1 LHIHQVYH
9 GYPFSGSYPNTTWP
23 GYSTFAYR
31 FSNMHGP
38 RQPTW
43 EYYDD
48 YMNWTARMQYVAQT
62 GTPKIDL
69 AFWLK
74 KTQFFDKASQY
85 RPNDLVEAGKSLL
98 SSHINRSIVF
108 DTYQAGHMSI
118 LAPITSSPNPK
129 PMFLMESLHPPVKR
143 SRLSSSVAMTP

>member
-1 LHIHQVYH
+1 
-9 GYPFSGSYPNTTWP
+9 
-23 GYSTFAYR
+23 
-31 FSNMHGP
+31 MHGP

-108 DTYQAGHMSI
+108 NTFQAGRMSI
-118 LAPITSSPNPK
+118 SAQTISSPNPK
-129 PMFLMESLHPPVKR
+129 PTFLMEPSRPPVKLSKR
-143 SRLSSSVAMTP
+143 S

>member
-1 LHIHQVYH
+1 MSSPPLCIEHLLTAKVYH
-9 GYPFSGSYPNTTWP
+9 AYPFSGSYPNTTWP
-23 GYSTFAYR
+23 GYTTFSYR

-48 YMNWTARMQYVAQT
+48 FMNWTARVQYIAQS

-74 KTQFFDKASQY
+74 KSEFFEKDSQY
-85 RPNDLVEAGKSLL
+85 LPNDLAQDGR
-98 SSHINRSIVF
+98 H
-108 DTYQAGHMSI
+108 Y
-118 LAPITSSPNPK
+118 P
-129 PMFLMESLHPPVKR
+129 
-143 SRLSSSVAMTP
+143 